1 MPDVDGCQ
9 DAGLEGGMMKRRCKT
24 SALVGMSLLL
34 GLLQSAAAFSQDT
47 AGQPLS
53 RINKLMPEKR
63 RDLLAEK
70 AKAEGEVTFYSSMSV
85 TQIETLSKAFNNRY
99 PFIKVNTYRSSGE
112 RAIAKIQTELQAK
125 RNAAD
130 VINISAAQAAPI
142 KALGALDPYNS
153 PQREFFPA
161 DYKDKEGY
169 FTSFYIT
176 PIVLGYNTNLVK
188 RGDAPKNYED
198 LLNPKWKGEM
208 LMDDEPYEWY
218 GVLMKHF
225 GKERGLQYM
234 KRLAQ
239 QNLSMQR
246 GRTNVAQMLVA
257 GEGAI
262 GITLSG
268 HSALELKEKGAPLD
282 WMALDPY
289 FSQANMIMLARYAP
303 HPHAA
308 ALFLDWSLS
317 EEGQTIVTSFG
328 RVVARNG
335 VKQRFPELMQ
345 KKSRLVDMDLI
356 DPQVEKILT
365 KEFREIFIPTR

>member
-1 MPDVDGCQ
+1 
-9 DAGLEGGMMKRRCKT
+9 MKRANTNFVLFCI
-24 SALVGMSLLL
+24 SLVL
-34 GLLQSAAAFSQDT
+34 GLFQSAAVFSQDT
-47 AGQPLS
+47 AGQLLA
-53 RINKLMPEKR
+53 RINKLTPEKR
-63 RDLLAEK
+63 REALAEN
-70 AKAEGEVTFYSSMSV
+70 AKAEKEVTFYSSMSV
-85 TQIETLSKAFNNRY
+85 AQMETLSKAFSNRY
-99 PFIKVNTYRSSGE
+99 PFIKVNPYRSSGE
-112 RAIAKIQTELQAK
+112 RAIAKVQTELQAK

-130 VINISAAQAAPI
+130 VINISAAQGAPM
-142 KALGALDPYNS
+142 KALGALDTYHS
-153 PQREFFPA
+153 PQRESFPA
-161 DYKDKEGY
+161 DYKDKEGF

-176 PIVLGYNTNLVK
+176 PIVLGYNATLVK
-188 RGDAPKNYED
+188 RGEAPKTYDD
-198 LLNPKWKGEM
+198 LLSPKWKGEM

-218 GVLMKHF
+218 GVLMRHLGREK
-225 GKERGLQYM
+225 GVQYM

-239 QNLSMQR
+239 QNLSMHR

-268 HSALELKEKGAPLD
+268 NSALELKEKGAPLD
-282 WMALDPY
+282 WVALDPY

-317 EEGQTIVTSFG
+317 DEGQTIVTSFG

-335 VKQRFPELMQ
+335 IKQRFPELMQ
-345 KKSRLVDMDLI
+345 KKSRLVDMELM
-356 DPQVEKILT
+356 DPKVEKTLI

>member
-1 MPDVDGCQ
+1 
-9 DAGLEGGMMKRRCKT
+9 MMERANTNFVLLCI
-24 SALVGMSLLL
+24 ALMCALF
-34 GLLQSAAAFSQDT
+34 QSAAVFSQET
-47 AGQPLS
+47 AGQLLS
-53 RINKLMPEKR
+53 RINKLTPEKR
-63 RDLLAEK
+63 RDLLAER
-70 AKAEGEVTFYSSMSV
+70 AKAEKEVTFYSSMSV
-85 TQIETLSKAFNNRY
+85 TQIETLSKAFSNRY

-112 RAIAKIQTELQAK
+112 RAIAKIQNELQAK
-125 RNAAD
+125 KNAAD
-130 VINISAAQAAPI
+130 IINIAAAQAAPI
-142 KALGALDPYNS
+142 KALGALDPYQS
-153 PQREFFPA
+153 PQREFFPVE
-161 DYKDKEGY
+161 YKDTEGY

-176 PIVLGYNTNLVK
+176 PIVLGYNTNLTK
-188 RGDAPKNYED
+188 RSEAPKSYED
-198 LLNPKWKGEM
+198 LLNPKWKSQL

-218 GVLMKHF
+218 GVLTKHF
-225 GKERGLQYM
+225 GKERGVQYM

-239 QNLSMQR
+239 QNLSMHR

-282 WMALDPY
+282 WVALDPY

-317 EEGQTIVTSFG
+317 EEGQSIVTSFG

-356 DPQVEKILT
+356 DPKVEKVLI
-365 KEFREIFIPTR
+365 KEFREIFVPTR

>member
-1 MPDVDGCQ
+1 MV
-9 DAGLEGGMMKRRCKT
+9 KRANTNFVLFCIL
-24 SALVGMSLLL
+24 LVL
-34 GLLQSAAAFSQDT
+34 GLFHSAAVFSQDT
-47 AGQPLS
+47 AGQLLA
-53 RINKLMPEKR
+53 RINKLTPEKR

-70 AKAEGEVTFYSSMSV
+70 AKTEGEVTFYSSMSV
-85 TQIETLSKAFNNRY
+85 TQIETLSKTFGNRY

-112 RAIAKIQTELQAK
+112 RAIAKVQTELQAK
-125 RNAAD
+125 RNAVD
-130 VINISAAQAAPI
+130 IINISAAQGAPM
-142 KALGALDPYNS
+142 KAFGALDSYHS

-161 DYKDKEGY
+161 DYKDSEGY

-176 PIVLGYNTNLVK
+176 PIVLGYNTNRVK
-188 RGDAPKNYED
+188 RSEAPKNYED

-218 GVLMKHF
+218 GVLMRHF
-225 GKERGLQYM
+225 GRERGVQYM

-268 HSALELKEKGAPLD
+268 NSALELKEKGAPLD
-282 WMALDPY
+282 WVALDPY

-317 EEGQTIVTSFG
+317 EEGQSIVTSFG

-356 DPQVEKILT
+356 DPKVEKPLI

>member
-1 MPDVDGCQ
+1 
-9 DAGLEGGMMKRRCKT
+9 MKRANTNFVLLCIL
-24 SALVGMSLLL
+24 LVL
-34 GLLQSAAAFSQDT
+34 GLFHSAAVFSQDT
-47 AGQPLS
+47 AGQLLA
-53 RINKLMPEKR
+53 RINKLTPEKR
-63 RDLLAEK
+63 QDLLAEK

-85 TQIETLSKAFNNRY
+85 TQIETLSKAFSNRY

-112 RAIAKIQTELQAK
+112 RAIAKVQTELQAK
-125 RNAAD
+125 RNAVD
-130 VINISAAQAAPI
+130 VINISAAQGAPM
-142 KALGALDPYNS
+142 KAFGALDPYHS

-176 PIVLGYNTNLVK
+176 PIVLGYNTNRVK
-188 RGDAPKNYED
+188 RSEAPKNYED

-218 GVLMKHF
+218 GVLMRHF
-225 GKERGLQYM
+225 GRERGVQYM

-246 GRTNVAQMLVA
+246 GRKSV
-257 GEGAI
+257 
-262 GITLSG
+262 
-268 HSALELKEKGAPLD
+268 ALELQEKGAPLD
-282 WMALDPY
+282 WVALDPY

-317 EEGQTIVTSFG
+317 EEGQSIVTSFG

-356 DPQVEKILT
+356 DPKVEKPLI

>member
-1 MPDVDGCQ
+1 MLTNANVRK
-9 DAGLEGGMMKRRCKT
+9 LHGGMMKRASKNG
-24 SALVGMSLLL
+24 LLFIMVLLL
-34 GLLQSAAAFSQDT
+34 GPSQWAPVFSQET
-47 AGQPLS
+47 AGQLLAK
-53 RINKLMPEKR
+53 INKLTPEQR
-63 RDLLAEK
+63 RDLLIEK
-70 AKAEGEVTFYSSMSV
+70 SKAEGEVAFYSSMSV
-85 TQIETLSKAFNNRY
+85 AQIETLSKAFGNRY
-99 PFIKVNTYRSSGE
+99 PFIRVNTYRFSGQ

-130 VINISAAQAAPI
+130 VINISAAQAAPM
-142 KALGALDPYNS
+142 KTLGALDPYHS

-161 DYKDKEGY
+161 DYKDNDGY

-176 PIVLGYNTNLVK
+176 PIVLGYNTNFVK
-188 RGDAPKNYED
+188 RSDAPKSYED
-198 LLNPKWKGEM
+198 LLSPKWKGQM
-208 LMDDEPYEWY
+208 LMDDEPFEWY
-218 GVLMKHF
+218 AVLMRHF
-225 GKERGLQYM
+225 GRERGLQYM

-246 GRTNVAQMLVA
+246 GRTNLVQMLVA

-282 WMALDPY
+282 WVALDPY

-317 EEGQTIVTSFG
+317 EEGQAIVTSFG

-335 VKQRFPELMQ
+335 VKQRFPELME

-356 DPQVEKILT
+356 DPVIAQPLN
-365 KEFREIFIPTR
+365 KEFREVFLGNR

>member
-1 MPDVDGCQ
+1 MPDFNRRQ
-9 DAGLEGGMMKRRCKT
+9 DTALEGGMMKRGRKNFVLFCL
-24 SALVGMSLLL
+24 SL
-34 GLLQSAAAFSQDT
+34 GLFQSGAAFSQDT
-47 AGQPLS
+47 AGQLLA
-53 RINKLMPEKR
+53 RINKLTPEKR

-85 TQIETLSKAFNNRY
+85 SQIETLSKAFNNRY

-130 VINISAAQAAPI
+130 VINIAAAQAAPI

-153 PQREFFPA
+153 PQREFFPV

-176 PIVLGYNTNLVK
+176 PIVLGYNTKLVK
-188 RGDAPKNYED
+188 RGEAPKTYED

-225 GKERGLQYM
+225 GKEKGLQYM

-282 WMALDPY
+282 WVALDPY

-356 DPQVEKILT
+356 DPQVEKVLT